1 MALIPVIQYRLPSSA
16 AVKSESLGR
25 PPGVVESE
33 EAETQAHGHGLA
45 IVEFGVRGPGRVED
59 VGWAGRRGVRE
70 DGVEGGEVGGGWV
83 PPICYVA
90 AG

>member
-1 MALIPVIQYRLPSSA
+1 MS
-16 AVKSESLGR
+16 R

-33 EAETQAHGHGLA
+33 EAQTQAHGHGLA
-45 IVEFGVRGPGRVED
+45 IVEFGMRGPGGVED
-59 VGWAGRRGVRE
+59 VGCARRGRGVRE
-70 DGVEGGEVGGGWV
+70 GGVGGGLEELGEWV